1 MSPEQLLEEARL
13 AARFAYAPYSS
24 FPVGA
29 ALLGAGDRV
38 YRGCNVENASF
49 SLTLCAER
57 VALGRAVAEG
67 EREFSALAV
76 FSPARAPLFP
86 CGACLQVLAEFSP
99 ALQVVVEEAGGPRVF
114 PLDRLFPHPFRL
126 RPGAIR

>member
-1 MSPEQLLEEARL
+1 VSPQELLEEARR
-13 AARFAYAPYSS
+13 ASRFAYAPYSS

-29 ALLGAGDRV
+29 ALLGVGGRV

-67 EREFSALAV
+67 ERSFSALAV

-86 CGACLQVLAEFSP
+86 CGACLQALAEFAP
-99 ALQVVVEEAGGPRVF
+99 ELQVVVEEGEARIF
-114 PLDRLFPHPFRL
+114 PLSRLFPRPFRW
-126 RPGAIR
+126 GSGSGI